1 MKLTEPSRILPA
13 PEYTVET
20 YPGPISPRTYRQ
32 TMHNRI
38 ILERIVTENIDI
50 SADARLVASLRR
62 REAVCSGDGWDH
74 AAETMIGWITA
85 GDIDTLAKVL
95 VDPQDAFYPYHM
107 LSPLITCL
115 GTEADRRV
123 VRAVVPRDKVKYA

>member
-1 MKLTEPSRILPA
+1 MSLTEPSRILPA
-13 PEYTVET
+13 PEFTVET

-50 SADARLVASLRR
+50 STDPRLVACLRR
-62 REAVCSGDGWDH
+62 REAACSGPGWDQ
-74 AAETMIGWITA
+74 AAETLIGWITA
-85 GDIDTLAKVL
+85 GDIDTLARVL
-95 VDPQDAFYPYHM
+95 LDPQDAFYHYRV